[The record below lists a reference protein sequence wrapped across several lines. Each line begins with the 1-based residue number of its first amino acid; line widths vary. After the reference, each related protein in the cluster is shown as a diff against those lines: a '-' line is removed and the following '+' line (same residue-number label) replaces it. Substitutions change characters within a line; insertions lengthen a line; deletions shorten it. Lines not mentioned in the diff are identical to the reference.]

1 MIKISDLEEVISLQ
15 RKRID
20 EDRSYPRTLLRK
32 LSILRDFALIITGI
46 RRCGKSTLLFQLIKE
61 QDDKWLFVNFDTPKL
76 FNFEFSDFR
85 LLDMMIA
92 ADKEIKL
99 LFFDEIQVVKGW
111 EVYVHGK
118 LDEGYKVVI
127 TGSNASLMSRELGTK
142 LTGRHLSQELFPFS
156 FKEFCGYKSLP
167 ACKESLLEFEE
178 TGGFPQFLAT
188 GNQEILQELVN
199 DLLYRDIIVRYNLRD
214 DKSLK
219 RILMLMVSNMGN
231 HISANKL
238 KQIVGLKSSTTV
250 LEYLSFLE
258 QAYMIYLLPKFTYS
272 YKAQMVNPR
281 KVYFIDNG
289 LYAAIN
295 PSIMKNLGQKFENL
309 VFWELRRLTSQ
320 LYYYNEN
327 GVECDF
333 VVCRENKP
341 HLLIQACRELH
352 HDNMEREQD
361 GLLHAMNFFGMK
373 KGWIVTLDQTDKIA
387 AGDKTIEVMPF
398 HRVDFEQLWE

>member
-127 TGSNASLMSRELGTK
+127 TGSK
-142 LTGRHLSQELFPFS
+142 
-156 FKEFCGYKSLP
+156 
-167 ACKESLLEFEE
+167 
-178 TGGFPQFLAT
+178 
-188 GNQEILQELVN
+188 
-199 DLLYRDIIVRYNLRD
+199 
-214 DKSLK
+214 
-219 RILMLMVSNMGN
+219 
-231 HISANKL
+231 
-238 KQIVGLKSSTTV
+238 
-250 LEYLSFLE
+250 
-258 QAYMIYLLPKFTYS
+258 
-272 YKAQMVNPR
+272 
-281 KVYFIDNG
+281 
-289 LYAAIN
+289 
-295 PSIMKNLGQKFENL
+295 
-309 VFWELRRLTSQ
+309 
-320 LYYYNEN
+320 
-327 GVECDF
+327 
-333 VVCRENKP
+333 
-341 HLLIQACRELH
+341 
-352 HDNMEREQD
+352 
-361 GLLHAMNFFGMK
+361 
-373 KGWIVTLDQTDKIA
+373 
-387 AGDKTIEVMPF
+387 
-398 HRVDFEQLWE
+398 

>member
-20 EDRSYPRTLLRK
+20 EDRSYPRMLLRK

-199 DLLYRDIIVRYNLRD
+199 DLLYRDIIVRHNLRD

-231 HISANKL
+231 PISANKL

-258 QAYMIYLLPKFTYS
+258 QVYMIYLLPKFTYS
-272 YKAQMVNPR
+272 YKAQMVIHAR
-281 KVYFIDNG
+281 FTSSTMVYM
-289 LYAAIN
+289 LQ
-295 PSIMKNLGQKFENL
+295 SIH
-309 VFWELRRLTSQ
+309 RL
-320 LYYYNEN
+320 
-327 GVECDF
+327 
-333 VVCRENKP
+333 
-341 HLLIQACRELH
+341 
-352 HDNMEREQD
+352 
-361 GLLHAMNFFGMK
+361 
-373 KGWIVTLDQTDKIA
+373 
-387 AGDKTIEVMPF
+387 
-398 HRVDFEQLWE
+398 

>member
-231 HISANKL
+231 PISANKL

-250 LEYLSFLE
+250 LEYLSF
-258 QAYMIYLLPKFTYS
+258 
-272 YKAQMVNPR
+272 
-281 KVYFIDNG
+281 
-289 LYAAIN
+289 
-295 PSIMKNLGQKFENL
+295 
-309 VFWELRRLTSQ
+309 
-320 LYYYNEN
+320 
-327 GVECDF
+327 
-333 VVCRENKP
+333 
-341 HLLIQACRELH
+341 
-352 HDNMEREQD
+352 
-361 GLLHAMNFFGMK
+361 
-373 KGWIVTLDQTDKIA
+373 
-387 AGDKTIEVMPF
+387 
-398 HRVDFEQLWE
+398 